1 MGQQKKSADYKNLDK
16 QTVAIE
22 IDKFLRKHAQDIRS
36 YINLTIKRKDDG
48 FEIRSLEE
56 FEIDE
61 SSVMPDARIDGAF
74 TFGADGKMAFID
86 PASKISVVKP
96 VRFGGIVSLAT
107 VDVDRVMVSDMI
119 ITALHEKGE

>member
-22 IDKFLRKHAQDIRS
+22 IDKFLRTHAQDIKS

-48 FEIRSLEE
+48 FEIKSLEE

-74 TFGADGKMAFID
+74 TFGADGKMVFID
-86 PASKISVVKP
+86 PVSKISMVKS
-96 VRFGGIVSLAT
+96 VRFGGVVSLTT
-107 VDVDRVMVSDMI
+107 VDADRVMVSDMI
-119 ITALHEKGE
+119 VTALHEKSE